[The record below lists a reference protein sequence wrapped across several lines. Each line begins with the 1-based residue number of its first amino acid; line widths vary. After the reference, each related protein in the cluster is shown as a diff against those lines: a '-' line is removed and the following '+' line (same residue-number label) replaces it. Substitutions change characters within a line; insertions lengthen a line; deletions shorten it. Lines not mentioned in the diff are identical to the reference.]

1 MKKISNVHN
10 LQVFSLL
17 LIAYLL
23 LAYISAEYII
33 TNEIYYNSFS
43 NNLPI
48 EDINSIISLQDKYS
62 WIAYPLQLI
71 SLALKVYFTGACI
84 YVGLLLGQQ
93 KIRFRRILKV
103 VLFSEMVFILYS
115 MARIVV
121 LLSKDFSTLEQI
133 QVFWPLSLFSFFQA
147 DSIPQWLFYPL
158 YTINIAEIAY
168 WLVLALGLTYLMKTK
183 FLQSLKTVLTS
194 YGAGLLLWMC
204 ILVFAQLYFLEPV

>member
-1 MKKISNVHN
+1 MKKIFKAHN

-23 LAYISAEYII
+23 LAYISVEYII
-33 TNEIYYNSFS
+33 TDELYYNSFS

-48 EDINSIISLQDKYS
+48 EDLNRMLSFQDKYN
-62 WIAYPLQLI
+62 WIAYPLQLFT
-71 SLALKVYFTGACI
+71 LALKVSFTGVCI
-84 YVGLLLGQQ
+84 YAGLLFSQQ
-93 KIRFRRILKV
+93 KIRFSRILKV

-115 MARIVV
+115 MARLGV
-121 LLSKDFSTLEQI
+121 LFSKNFSTLEQI
-133 QVFWPLSLFSFFQA
+133 QNFWPLSLFSLFSS

-158 YTINIAEIAY
+158 YTINVAEIAY

-194 YGAGLLLWMC
+194 YGAGLLLWMVF
-204 ILVFAQLYFLEPV
+204 LVFVQLYFLESV

>member
-84 YVGLLLGQQ
+84 YAGLLLGQQ